1 MKINLHQKINYEK
14 LLFQF
19 NQFKLSVDSEKLL
32 SVGLSI
38 VNTLAKPADL
48 VRLDVLNESGQ
59 ENDEEMV

>member
-1 MKINLHQKINYEK
+1 MESKKINYEK